1 MAHCCA
7 CRELGDESQA
17 QLHSTAWVLSLLYC
31 TAPPNADVAC
41 LQLYNPVTDLLVGS
55 KDAAAPGAAAD
66 ELAWPRM
73 RTVAQLRRDMNT
85 GAPVNP
91 ESVYK

>member
-1 MAHCCA
+1 
-7 CRELGDESQA
+7 
-17 QLHSTAWVLSLLYC
+17 
-31 TAPPNADVAC
+31 
-41 LQLYNPVTDLLVGS
+41 VTDLLVGS